1 MLSPDALRSLIHDL
15 ESDRVERTRSTKD
28 MDKFCQTVCAFSNDL
43 PHHNQ
48 PGYLIVG
55 VDDKTGKR
63 TGLRVTDELLKVLAS
78 IASSGSI
85 QPLPTMHV
93 NSYTFDDNEGDVAVV
108 EVIPSLL
115 PPVRYK
121 GRVWVRIGPTQRS
134 ATEQEERIL
143 TEQRIS
149 HVLTYDARPCLGSSL
164 SELNRELFLVT
175 YLPNAVSSDV
185 IEENNRKLEDQLASL
200 RLYDPR
206 RQCPTHAGI
215 LLLGQDPLRWIPGA
229 YIQYVRFDGN
239 DSSDPVLNEKQFS
252 GDMLTLLRNLND
264 FIELEITRYPAFESV
279 LQERMIVD
287 YPIVAVRELLMNA
300 VLHRNYE
307 GSTSPIRFF
316 WFSHRIEIH
325 SPGGLYGEVTSENF
339 PDQTSY
345 RNPVLAEALKVM
357 GYVNRFGV
365 GVQRAQ
371 RALRENGNPP
381 AEFGFE
387 THSVL
392 AVIRKRS

>member
-1 MLSPDALRSLIHDL
+1 MLSLEVLLSLINDL
-15 ESDRVERTRSTKD
+15 ESDRVERTRASKD

-63 TGLRVTDELLKVLAS
+63 TGLRVTDELLKDLAS
-78 IASSGSI
+78 IANSGSV
-85 QPLPTMHV
+85 QPLPTIHV
-93 NSYTFDDNEGDVAVV
+93 NSYSFDDNEGDVAVV
-108 EVIPSLL
+108 EVMPSLL

-143 TEQRIS
+143 TERRIS
-149 HVLTYDARPCLGSSL
+149 HELTYDARPCLGSSI

-185 IEENNRKLEDQLASL
+185 IEENNRNLEEQLASL

-215 LLLGQDPLRWIPGA
+215 LLLGQDPLHWIPGA
-229 YIQYVRFDGN
+229 YIQFVRFDGD
-239 DSSDPVLNEKQFS
+239 DSTNPVLNEKQFS
-252 GDMLTLLRNLND
+252 GDLLTLLRNLDD
-264 FIELEITRYPAFESV
+264 FIELEITRYPVLESA
-279 LQERMIVD
+279 LQERMILD
-287 YPIVAVRELLMNA
+287 YPLVALRELLMNA

-316 WFSHRIEIH
+316 WFSGRIEIH

-381 AEFGFE
+381 ADFGFE
-387 THSVL
+387 TNSVL